1 MRIIVKPGVV
11 LGEINIRLFHVCI
24 TVDVVFSEYELI
36 AILTS
41 GSEGKHTGGGK
52 TSLHYEFL
60 AWDFRLRHVPIEYRK
75 PIADKIREMLNA
87 KNHDYDV
94 ILEKSE
100 ETEWL
105 HIEYD
110 PKLKEV

>member
-24 TVDVVFSEYELI
+24 TVSSVFDEYGVI
-36 AILTS
+36 PILTS
-41 GSEGKHTGGGK
+41 GTEGKHMEG
-52 TSLHYEFL
+52 SLHPKFL
-60 AWDFRLRHVPIEYRK
+60 AWDFRLRHFPEEHRK
-75 PIADKIREMLNA
+75 VAVDKIREMLNA
-87 KNHDYDV
+87 KAHDYDI

-100 ETEWL
+100 ETEWI

-110 PKLKEV
+110 PKEKI